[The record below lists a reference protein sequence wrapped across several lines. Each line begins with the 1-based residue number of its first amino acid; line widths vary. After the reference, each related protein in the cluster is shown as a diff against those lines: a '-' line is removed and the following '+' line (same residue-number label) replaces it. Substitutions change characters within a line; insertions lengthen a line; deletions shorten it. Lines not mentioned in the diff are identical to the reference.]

1 VKSTRRR
8 PQRQDASALLSG
20 EGKALFG
27 AWVIRA
33 AKSPYGPRPRWG
45 QVEYVQAAICA
56 LYPGGL
62 PRNFNATSLTTA
74 VREQL
79 AKDHGYRAIGFS
91 KPVSRWTVLR
101 AVELLRAANEP
112 N

>member
-8 PQRQDASALLSG
+8 PQRQDASQSCWG
-20 EGKALFG
+20 EGRLSANL
-27 AWVIRA
+27 WVIRA

-45 QVEYVQAAICA
+45 QVEYVQAAITVIC
-56 LYPGGL
+56 PRGL
-62 PRNFNATSLTTA
+62 PKHFNATKLTRD

-79 AKDHGYRAIGFS
+79 AKDPEYCAVGFS
-91 KPVSRWTVLR
+91 KVSRQTVLR
-101 AVELLRAANEP
+101 AVKLLRAANEP